1 MSNCP
6 PDPLLPKCM
15 HKNASGCQLP
25 CPHFCCLCAG
35 VRFFPPSHPCPPPYP
50 SRDGVSSE
58 SQRYPRYCL
67 NCKEYWASQAGC
79 SSSAVPVPVSG
90 ACMQPHQPHPHCGLP
105 VDHHRTAPLYNY
117 QPPQNLQLNR
127 DIGVSDHSSNS
138 QSSTAAAV
146 TAPSQRFPT
155 HSSLQQSQNRHPH
168 RDEFHQQTSWIP
180 RHVASNSSTFGQA
193 IPNPSISHHR
203 VYMPVNQAGM
213 AGRQAY
219 TSPGAA
225 MPANLQASVAS
236 ESASYSLFSNQQS
249 QGQTPD
255 QVAPNSFWEPNG
267 NYYVNGPDVQNP
279 SRDMSLSYN
288 YAPAEPSP
296 IYYSTSLPSDPV
308 TRPFATVESR
318 QQGNLEQNN
327 DTQVNSQNQGLY
339 NPISLNHDGPVWGS
353 DLSLFPSARPHLFPR
368 VSNSST
374 LPNNDNPLNSLSFQ
388 YLPDDYHNAQVNS
401 RGSTNIECLNGNGP
415 VPILPHN
422 NTASSYPVGPFPTE
436 NQANASN
443 SSRRHPLQGTFTNP
457 RSPPSVGSAN
467 PNTTTTSRRRPR
479 RTNNSGMPQ
488 PGSMPRERQPHRHN
502 HHPISIGIPGSA
514 PTARDQSYVNGQLAR
529 LLYAGA
535 LVRYPNDTDGF
546 LSADERERRRRIL
559 ESLRGNNREPSPP
572 VKGLDSAEDGRPEP
586 KETEE
591 LTINLEC
598 KACMSQLIDTVVLPC
613 GHAVLCRWCA
623 DQHMPSSRMDKTKP
637 RSAATCPVCRQN
649 VRQKIRIYL
658 S

>member
-1 MSNCP
+1 
-6 PDPLLPKCM
+6 
-15 HKNASGCQLP
+15 
-25 CPHFCCLCAG
+25 
-35 VRFFPPSHPCPPPYP
+35 
-50 SRDGVSSE
+50 
-58 SQRYPRYCL
+58 
-67 NCKEYWASQAGC
+67 
-79 SSSAVPVPVSG
+79 
-90 ACMQPHQPHPHCGLP
+90 
-105 VDHHRTAPLYNY
+105 
-117 QPPQNLQLNR
+117 
-127 DIGVSDHSSNS
+127 
-138 QSSTAAAV
+138 
-146 TAPSQRFPT
+146 
-155 HSSLQQSQNRHPH
+155 
-168 RDEFHQQTSWIP
+168 
-180 RHVASNSSTFGQA
+180 
-193 IPNPSISHHR
+193 
-203 VYMPVNQAGM
+203 MPVNQAGM

-267 NYYVNGPDVQNP
+267 NYYVNGP
-279 SRDMSLSYN
+279 
-288 YAPAEPSP
+288 
-296 IYYSTSLPSDPV
+296 
-308 TRPFATVESR
+308 
-318 QQGNLEQNN
+318 
-327 DTQVNSQNQGLY
+327 
-339 NPISLNHDGPVWGS
+339 LNHDGPVWGS

-422 NTASSYPVGPFPTE
+422 NTASSHPVGPFPTE

-443 SSRRHPLQGTFTNP
+443 SSSRRHPLQGTFTNP

-649 VRQKIRIYL
+649 VRQKVTILPIQPLMNAFIWFSLRNAN
-658 S
+658 